1 MSNGRGCH
9 LFETLFPTCSTTHTI
24 ECCVCIEYQ
33 QAPPSDEGGG
43 YQKIYFL
50 LFVIFVS
57 LSLRCVL
64 RDPIYIYIRT
74 LYLYIYMRERERT
87 SYAEQPLPTQQSILM
102 QHKAHSNN
110 KCKQIIRQRA
120 RRFSPLRQQFPTEL
134 HLYIFFLHV
143 QCVVC
148 YFVVKKS
155 TPTQNYSR

>member
-57 LSLRCVL
+57 LSLYDVCCGT
-64 RDPIYIYIRT
+64 PYIYIRT
-74 LYLYIYMRERERT
+74 LYLYIYMRERERV
-87 SYAEQPLPTQQSILM
+87 TQSSPSR
-102 QHKAHSNN
+102 HSN
-110 KCKQIIRQRA
+110 Q
-120 RRFSPLRQQFPTEL
+120 
-134 HLYIFFLHV
+134 Y
-143 QCVVC
+143 
-148 YFVVKKS
+148 
-155 TPTQNYSR
+155 